1 MAGALIVAIIMI
13 CTTWTVCTAS
23 FAPVDL
29 RGPSG
34 PQDIHAELGDAFVSD
49 SPVRVDSDAMLASTA
64 TARGWPG
71 TGSAGNPFLV
81 EGLRLIAS
89 KLDTAF
95 YFGNTTSYLVL
106 RNLTVFMAANN
117 GIVLHNTRN
126 VVVEDCTIVSGSYAI
141 NIEVSSDYLV
151 RDNVLVEDWYGISLT
166 SCVNGSVQGNSL
178 SNVYFGGITLAS
190 CHNVSVEENSISNCT
205 DDGIALHSST
215 SNSLKGNIL
224 VDCWKGIG
232 IHDSSNNNIL
242 QENQLVRSRLY
253 MDGSDGNTC
262 IRNTL
267 LGNEPGD
274 LSASIDISS
283 SSDNVFRENNV
294 NKSDVFVDSYSNNN
308 LFIGN
313 SISNSG
319 TGLRIQTSTGNV
331 LWGNVF
337 KKACL
342 ELGTDDEHR
351 KMYQTITINNTVDG
365 RPIYYYK
372 NSNMANATVPLDA
385 GQVFAD
391 NVTYLNIQDLELKDV
406 TRGIT
411 VSYSK
416 HIRIH
421 ENSFTNMENG
431 LWLVR
436 TNDSEVSDNIMIAS
450 VLSVSGSNN
459 NSITGNFV
467 SDCTGIFLHGSIY
480 NEIEDN
486 TLLNASISLT
496 SGINL
501 LFADPLADLMY
512 SQNNISTNNTVNGG
526 PVYFF
531 RYANMLGASAPS
543 DAGQIILAYVTNFRI
558 HDLDLSEQF
567 GAIRLWRCSNVI
579 IENVTC
585 DNSMS
590 AISLEI
596 SDDCI
601 VQNCTFRNT
610 GSCIIVEGSNNILN
624 HNRIDGAYDP
634 MRIVG
639 SHNQVSSNEISGA
652 EWDSIELIGSHNQVQ
667 NNLLSDCTIGIMVGG
682 DSNIYSEQNI
692 LTGNEIANCSTE
704 GIRIRSSS
712 LNLLQSNRI
721 SSSAIGISIQGYRPD
736 LFGSASNNRLYA
748 NTLTGCSL
756 TLVGEI
762 STMGAQTISP
772 NNTVNAKPIY
782 YYANADL
789 GNVSVPSD
797 AGQII
802 LVNVDR
808 LLVHGL
814 ALSDQ
819 STGLYAVDCSFITVT
834 DCQFLNDSVAGINMG
849 LVQDCTVQENEFRD
863 CSIGADI
870 ASVRATVL
878 QNHFVNDG
886 KSLLQWGS
894 SNLVQAN
901 IADGSGGIDIY
912 GTLNLIEHNSIEGSL
927 DSWGIEIEGSLN
939 LIEHNSIS
947 NSTSSGLSVAYSSEN
962 TVRNNTIMHSGSYGI
977 SLESSSDNLI
987 EMNTLVGNNGCG
999 TMFDQTHPQARDD
1012 QMNRWNGSLGNH
1024 WSDWTDPDTD
1034 HDGIVDQPYPVSES
1048 GFSYDER
1055 PLPSPVGVPKG
1066 LIATFIGGSVELAFT
1081 GVNYSLPGPI
1091 VGFTLYR
1098 SSPEEG
1104 SLSFDLGPGT
1114 RSLTDSSVRPS
1125 YTYSYHLVARAGGY
1139 QSGPSG
1145 DVTLKIPG
1153 EHLGPSVNITSPQ
1166 DQSITNQTSIAINW
1180 TGSDPGSIAY
1190 YWIRLDSA
1198 PWQNATTST
1207 SFIFNSLGNG
1217 LHTVVVKAFNQTGGN
1232 GSDSV
1237 SFTVDTVPPSVQ
1249 IDAIGPFINTSTV
1262 IVSWTGSDVGT
1273 GVQGYQYRV
1282 DSGAWSSLSLSV
1294 QATIY
1299 SLTDGLH
1306 RVDVRVRDLAG
1317 NVAEAAV
1324 AFHVDTFPPT
1334 VTILSP
1340 NEGRL
1345 FNVSSFQVTWTSNG
1359 TGSDLTNAWTS
1370 LDGATWQI
1378 WSGTTDL
1385 ASYSG
1390 LSEGQHEVRV
1400 RVMEASGGTALD
1412 SVSFIVDTIA
1422 PTVASHSPTGNNAPA
1437 ASVVSVG
1444 FSEAMDQGSVEM
1456 DVSGVAGTFSW
1467 NGNVLTF
1474 TPSTVMVQGMHHW
1487 VNVTGSDLA
1496 GNIGSYSWE
1505 FDVAGSA
1512 PPQDFNWLWL
1522 LLLLIIVIAIT
1533 IYYLDRRRR
1542 QKKQQRAP

>member
-1 MAGALIVAIIMI
+1 MAGVFIVAIIML
-13 CTTWTVCTAS
+13 CPTWTICTAS
-23 FAPVDL
+23 FASTGV
-29 RGPSG
+29 REGPSG
-34 PQDIHAELGDAFVSD
+34 PQAVPAELGDAFMPD
-49 SPVRVDSDAMLASTA
+49 APVRIDSDAMLASTA
-64 TARGWPG
+64 AARGWPG
-71 TGSAGNPFLV
+71 TGSAGDPFLV
-81 EGLRLIAS
+81 EGLRFIAV
-89 KLDTAF
+89 KVDTAF
-95 YFGNTTSYLVL
+95 YLGNTSSHLVL
-106 RNLTVFMAANN
+106 SNLTVFMAANN
-117 GIVLHNTRN
+117 GIVLHNTKN
-126 VVVEDCTIVSGSYAI
+126 VVVEDCTIVSASYAI
-141 NIEVSSDYLV
+141 NIEDSSDYMV
-151 RDNVLVEDWYGISLT
+151 RDNELIEDWYGISLT
-166 SCVNGSVQGNSL
+166 SCANGSVQSNSL
-178 SNVYFGGITLAS
+178 SNVYFGGITLSS
-190 CHNVSVEENSISNCT
+190 CHDVSVEENSVSNCT
-205 DDGIALHSST
+205 DGGIALYSST
-215 SNSLKGNIL
+215 DNSLKGNIL

-232 IHDSSNNNIL
+232 LHYGSDNNIL
-242 QENQLVRSRLY
+242 QENQLVRSMLY

-262 IRNTL
+262 MRNTL

-274 LSASIDISS
+274 VMASMQV
-283 SSDNVFRENNV
+283 SDSNDNIFRENVV
-294 NKSDVFVDSYSNNN
+294 NKSDVFIDYFSNNN

-337 KKACL
+337 KKACI
-342 ELGTDDEHR
+342 ELGADDEHR
-351 KMYQTITINNTVDG
+351 KLYQTITSNNTVDG

-372 NSNMANATVPLDA
+372 NANLANATVPFDA
-385 GQVFAD
+385 GQVLVD

-406 TRGIT
+406 ARGIM
-411 VSYSK
+411 VFYSK

-421 ENSFTNMENG
+421 ENSFTDMENG
-431 LWLVR
+431 LSLVR

-450 VLSVSGSNN
+450 DLSVSGSNN

-486 TLLNASISLT
+486 TLVNASVSLS

-531 RYANMLGASAPS
+531 RYANMLDASAPA

-590 AISLEI
+590 AISLEY

-601 VQNCTFRNT
+601 VENCTFRNT
-610 GSCIIVEGSNNILN
+610 RSCIAVKGSNNILN
-624 HNRIDGAYDP
+624 DNRIDDAYDP
-634 MRIVG
+634 IRIVG

-652 EWDSIELIGSHNQVQ
+652 EWDSIDLIGSYNRVQ

-682 DSNIYSEQNI
+682 DPNLYSEQNI
-692 LTGNEIANCSTE
+692 LTGNEITNCSTE

-721 SSSAIGISIQGYRPD
+721 SSSAIGISIQGYRPE
-736 LFGSASNNRLYA
+736 LSGSASNNRLYA
-748 NTLTGCSL
+748 NILTGCSL
-756 TLVGEI
+756 TLVGEFP
-762 STMGAQTISP
+762 TMGAQTISP
-772 NNTVNAKPIY
+772 NNTVNAKPVY

-789 GNVSVPSD
+789 GNASVPSD

-819 STGLYAVDCSFITVT
+819 STGLYAVNCSFITVT
-834 DCQFLNDSVAGINMG
+834 DCQFLNDSVAGIDMK
-849 LVQDCTVQENEFRD
+849 LVRDCTVQGNEFSN

-912 GTLNLIEHNSIEGSL
+912 GTLNLIEHNQIEGSL

-947 NSTSSGLSVAYSSEN
+947 NSISSGLSIAFSSDN

-977 SLESSSDNLI
+977 SLEYSSDNLI

-999 TMFDQTHPQARDD
+999 TVFDQTHPQARDD

-1024 WSDWTDPDTD
+1024 WSDWIGPDAN
-1034 HDGIVDQPYPVSES
+1034 HDGIADQPYPVSGS

-1066 LIATFIGGSVELAFT
+1066 LTAAFTGGSVELTWT
-1081 GVNYSLPGPI
+1081 GVNYSLPGP
-1091 VGFTLYR
+1091 VEGFTLYR

-1104 SLSFDLGPGT
+1104 DLSFDLGPGT
-1114 RSLTDSSVRPS
+1114 RSFTDSSVQPS
-1125 YTYSYHLVARAGGY
+1125 YTYTYHLTARAGGY
-1139 QSGPSG
+1139 QSGPSAS
-1145 DVTLKIPG
+1145 VAVEIPG
-1153 EHLGPSVNITSPQ
+1153 QHLGPVINIISPV
-1166 DQSITNQTSIAINW
+1166 DQSLINHTTLQVDW
-1180 TGSDPGSIAY
+1180 TGTDPGGSIAY
-1190 YWIRLDSA
+1190 YWIRLDSSQ
-1198 PWQNATTST
+1198 WQNASSATSWT
-1207 SFIFNSLGNG
+1207 VNSLGEGAHN
-1217 LHTVVVKAFNQTGGN
+1217 VVVKGFNQTGGN
-1232 GSDSV
+1232 GSD
-1237 SFTVDTVPPSVQ
+1237 
-1249 IDAIGPFINTSTV
+1249 G
-1262 IVSWTGSDVGT
+1262 
-1273 GVQGYQYRV
+1273 
-1282 DSGAWSSLSLSV
+1282 
-1294 QATIY
+1294 
-1299 SLTDGLH
+1299 
-1306 RVDVRVRDLAG
+1306 
-1317 NVAEAAV
+1317 
-1324 AFHVDTFPPT
+1324 
-1334 VTILSP
+1334 
-1340 NEGRL
+1340 
-1345 FNVSSFQVTWTSNG
+1345 
-1359 TGSDLTNAWTS
+1359 
-1370 LDGATWQI
+1370 
-1378 WSGTTDL
+1378 
-1385 ASYSG
+1385 
-1390 LSEGQHEVRV
+1390 
-1400 RVMEASGGTALD
+1400 
-1412 SVSFIVDTIA
+1412 VSFIVDTVA
-1422 PTVASHSPTGNNAPA
+1422 PTATSHSPTGNSVPA
-1437 ASVVSVG
+1437 ASVVTVG
-1444 FSEAMDQGSVEM
+1444 FSEAMDQGSV
-1456 DVSGVAGTFSW
+1456 DIGVSSVAGTVSW
-1467 NGNVLTF
+1467 NGDVLTF
-1474 TPSTVMVQGMHHW
+1474 TPSTAMAQGTHHW

-1496 GNIGSYSWE
+1496 GNKGSYGWE
-1505 FDVAGSA
+1505 FEVAGSA
-1512 PPQDFNWLWL
+1512 PAQDFNWLWL
-1522 LLLLIIVIAIT
+1522 LILLIIVIAIT

-1542 QKKQQRAP
+1542 KKKQQKVP